1 MEELEDLRKEIDS
14 IDDEMTALFRKR
26 MDIVAEIARIKDSL
40 DLPAE
45 DVSREN
51 EIIAGLIA
59 KYGDDPLLPYFVKLE
74 RTEIKLSK
82 HLQSG
87 IMENA
92 GVIIR
97 KGALEKAS
105 EYMDLDRKVLIVTDS
120 GIPKKYVSC
129 LKKQCGKP
137 FVVTLPAG
145 EESKNLDNYVTI
157 ESMMLRDG
165 FGRGDCVVALGGGM
179 VGDISGFAASTYM
192 RGINFY
198 NIPTTVLAQVDSSV
212 GGKTAVDLER
222 SKNIVGTYYDARTV
236 IMDPLLLD
244 TLDERQYRNG
254 LAEAVK
260 TGVVLDP
267 ELFSIF
273 ENCDPRER
281 IEDIIRL
288 SVKAKSRVAF
298 EDQHESGLRRV
309 LNFGHTLG
317 HAIESFEGLQTLL
330 HGECVSIGMIP
341 MCEPACRERVRSVL
355 ESLSLPTSWDGD
367 CEDLSKVLLH
377 DKKRYGGIFKSVIAY
392 DIGKYEIT
400 DLSLADLMKRYKEA
414 F

>member
-1 MEELEDLRKEIDS
+1 MEELEELRNEIDS
-14 IDDEMTALFRKR
+14 VDDEINVLFRKR
-26 MDIVAEIARIKDSL
+26 METVAKIAELKNSNG
-40 DLPAE
+40 LPAE
-45 DVSREN
+45 DISREN
-51 EIIAGLIA
+51 QIIAGLIE
-59 KYGDDPLLPYFVKLE
+59 KYGDDPLLPYFVKLA
-74 RTEIKLSK
+74 RTEMKLSK

-92 GVIIR
+92 GIIIR
-97 KGALEKAS
+97 RGALEKAS

-129 LKKQCGKP
+129 LKKQCRKP
-137 FVVTLPAG
+137 VVVTLPEG

-179 VGDISGFAASTYM
+179 IGDISGFAASTYM

-212 GGKTAVDLER
+212 GGKTAVDLEG
-222 SKNIVGTYYDARTV
+222 SKNIVGTYYDAMTV
-236 IMDPLLLD
+236 IMDPDVLD
-244 TLDERQYRNG
+244 TLDKRQFRNG

-273 ENCDPRER
+273 ENGDPHER

-317 HAIESFEGLQTLL
+317 HAVESFEGLQTLL

-341 MCEPACRERVRSVL
+341 MCEPGCRQRVKDVL
-355 ESLSLPTSWDGD
+355 ESLSLPTSWDGN
-367 CEDLSKVLLH
+367 CEDLSRVLLH
-377 DKKRYGGIFKSVIAY
+377 DKKRYGGIFKSVIAC
-392 DIGKYEIT
+392 DIGRYEIR
-400 DLSLADLMKRYKEA
+400 DLSLADLMKRFKEA